1 MFELMPF
8 ERRTNN
14 LLNLFDSM
22 ERDLFGGMDS
32 AVTAIRT
39 DISEKDGEYLLEAEL
54 PGFNKEDIQIEIA
67 GDMLNISAEHKQ
79 ETENKDQKTGY
90 IRRERRYGSFRR
102 SFDVT
107 GIDENAITA
116 AYQDGVLELS
126 LPKAQQVI
134 PEARKILI
142 E

>member
-102 SFDVT
+102 NFDIT
-107 GIDENAITA
+107 GIDAEKISASYENAILRMT
-116 AYQDGVLELS
+116 
-126 LPKAQQVI
+126 LPKKAAL
-134 PEARKILI
+134 PEVSRRI
-142 E
+142 ELP

>member
-102 SFDVT
+102 NFDIT
-107 GIDENAITA
+107 GIDAETISASYENGILRMT
-116 AYQDGVLELS
+116 
-126 LPKAQQVI
+126 LPKKAAL
-134 PEARKILI
+134 PEVSRRI
-142 E
+142 ELP